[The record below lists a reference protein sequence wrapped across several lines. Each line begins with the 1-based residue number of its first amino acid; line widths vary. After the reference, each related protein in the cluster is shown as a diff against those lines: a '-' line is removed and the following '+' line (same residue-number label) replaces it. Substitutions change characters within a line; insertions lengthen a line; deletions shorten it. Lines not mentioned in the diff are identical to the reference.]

1 MGKGLLALV
10 LAWALIATGFAVYK
24 TVELQDVLNKVQNME
39 KELATYKKQLANVTE
54 LQDRV
59 DFLERSSRMYKE
71 LFEDMRAKYSKLKEM
86 LDSKNRT
93 IYVLKKKIE
102 VYEKVPYDYYF
113 VEVFPRYNNTLSEMK
128 EFLKNL
134 TIPENLSDTETEAYL
149 EWALRNAGF
158 DAHIAYGEIEDEE
171 TGNETM
177 DTWLVVFLINGTYNI
192 DILNKTVKV
201 FNATEELEIEE
212 KGVEKEYEYEPVTIF
227 KDIYSAIMFFGSVDR
242 WDWWNVTGF
251 PPEKVLS

>member
-158 DAHIAYGEIEDEE
+158 DAHIAL
-171 TGNETM
+171 T
-177 DTWLVVFLINGTYNI
+177 LIY
-192 DILNKTVKV
+192 
-201 FNATEELEIEE
+201 
-212 KGVEKEYEYEPVTIF
+212 
-227 KDIYSAIMFFGSVDR
+227 
-242 WDWWNVTGF
+242 
-251 PPEKVLS
+251 